1 MERRRKEAA
10 AEGGPEAGKKGEIQE
25 LTLEQAF
32 LRLNEILAELDRG
45 GQSLEDAFA
54 SYARG
59 MEMVRLCNARIDKV
73 EKQCLVISESGDDYE
88 L

>member
-1 MERRRKEAA
+1 MEKSRE
-10 AEGGPEAGKKGEIQE
+10 EAGQAAEIQE

-32 LRLNEILAELDRG
+32 LRLNGILAELDGG

-54 SYARG
+54 AYARG
-59 MEMVRLCNARIDKV
+59 MEMVRLCNAKIDKV